1 MFLKLLFRME
11 CSHSFLLEMLFSCK
25 TGGIMAPDSVKCRAA
40 ANMVL
45 QKTPRR
51 ASRRGFFF
59 LYCLLMGLGP
69 CVPFEMSGFSAA
81 GFSSFF

>member
-25 TGGIMAPDSVKCRAA
+25 TGNIMVSDSMKCRTA

-51 ASRRGFFF
+51 EIRRGFFF
-59 LYCLLMGLGP
+59 LYCFLVGP
-69 CVPFEMSGFSAA
+69 GTCVPFEMSGFSAA